1 MDFTPTAIKDV
12 ILIAP
17 KVYGDERGFFLETFR
32 ESRFREAGIKEHF
45 VQDNLSFSQR
55 NAVRG
60 LHYQIRQPQAKLVMV
75 TQGRVLD
82 VAVDLRRGSP
92 TFGQHVAAELS
103 EENKHILYIPVGFAH
118 GFSVLSESA
127 SFQYKCSDYYF
138 PEGERGLRWDD
149 PALNIDWRVGNPI
162 LSDKDQAQPLL
173 SEISEEDLFNYK
185 TDTQA

>member
-1 MDFTPTAIKDV
+1 MNFKPTAIKDV
-12 ILIAP
+12 ILIEP
-17 KVYGDERGFFLETFR
+17 RVYGDERGFFLETFR
-32 ESRFREAGIKEHF
+32 ESLFSEAGIEERF
-45 VQDNLSFSQR
+45 VQDNLSFSRR

-75 TQGRVLD
+75 TEGSVLD

-103 EENKHILYIPVGFAH
+103 GENKHILYIPVGFAH

-127 SFQYKCSDYYF
+127 CFQYKCSDYYF

-149 PALNIDWRVGNPI
+149 PALNIDWQVDNPV
-162 LSDKDQAQPLL
+162 LSDKDREQPLL
-173 SEISEEDLFNYK
+173 SEIPEEDLFNYK
-185 TDTQA
+185 PNASA